1 MSKLSSRKISI
12 TIAVWTIVI
21 MMILSPMILS
31 AVGDDQVY
39 AKNHNHKKY
48 KNHHRGNSASQEI
61 GQSQKSE
68 QNSQCVAGGN
78 MDTSCNNTSFQNQG
92 NKGNNALGQQ
102 GEKGKGNSANQGI
115 GQSQSSEQNSQ
126 CVAGGK
132 LNNSCNNMSDQD
144 QSNSGNNAAAQD
156 GGHGGHGGHGK
167 NSANQGIDQ
176 SQKSKQ
182 NAQCV
187 SGEDATVSCNNAEF
201 QKEVNSGNDVLGQK
215 Y

>member
-1 MSKLSSRKISI
+1 MSNLSSRKISI
-12 TIAVWTIVI
+12 TIAVVFVTMLMISSL
-21 MMILSPMILS
+21 MILAGM
-31 AVGDDQVY
+31 GDY
-39 AKNHNHKKY
+39 KAFAKKQDG
-48 KNHHRGNSASQEI
+48 R
-61 GQSQKSE
+61 
-68 QNSQCVAGGN
+68 
-78 MDTSCNNTSFQNQG
+78 
-92 NKGNNALGQQ
+92 
-102 GEKGKGNSANQGI
+102 GKGNSANQGI
-115 GQSQSSEQNSQ
+115 DQSQSSEQNSQ

-132 LNNSCNNMSDQD
+132 LINSCNNLDGQD

-156 GGHGGHGGHGK
+156 GGHGGHGK

-182 NAQCV
+182 NTQCV